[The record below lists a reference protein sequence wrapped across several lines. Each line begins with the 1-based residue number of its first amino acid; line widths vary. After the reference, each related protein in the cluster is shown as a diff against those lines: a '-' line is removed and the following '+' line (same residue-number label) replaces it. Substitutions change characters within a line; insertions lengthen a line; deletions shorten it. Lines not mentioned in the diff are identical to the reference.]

1 MSTQMSPKRIAL
13 IALYAVALA
22 MGVMSMVLP
31 MLGQA
36 VDLGLIGLAVTCLGI
51 AGLSTSSGD
60 S

>member
-1 MSTQMSPKRIAL
+1 MSPKRIAL